1 MYFCTR
7 LRLMQY
13 LVDKGYKIAGTMPNK
28 YRDDMIV
35 WMFIKTPELMQDV
48 DNYFKNINKKGEI
61 KNET

>member
-13 LVDKGYKIAGTMPNK
+13 LVDRGYQVVSTAPNK
-28 YRDDMIV
+28 YRNDMIV

-48 DNYFKNINKKGEI
+48 ENYFNELNKGEM
-61 KNET
+61 